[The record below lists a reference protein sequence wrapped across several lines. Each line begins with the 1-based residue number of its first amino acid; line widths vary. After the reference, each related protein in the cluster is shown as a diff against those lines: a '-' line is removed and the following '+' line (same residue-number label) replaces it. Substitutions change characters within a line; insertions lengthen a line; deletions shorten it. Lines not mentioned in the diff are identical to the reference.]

1 MGESKYFYKLNK
13 LIEDII
19 NCTQENLPSLK
30 NDAKKLFNDIYNTLN
45 NNNINNNNNNNE
57 SIPNC
62 CENNYTIY
70 FIRNLRLK
78 YQKEINKNIS
88 NENLISYK
96 GKTICEFIFWL
107 LNETKILSFQQI
119 LKLLQ
124 DIIETIPFSGVEPIF
139 NIVSEFVK
147 NSQCYSINKEGK
159 LDILFLQNIFLKRT
173 NNNLDNE
180 LRGKLLLL
188 FCDFFSIE
196 EKSGINKNGIY
207 SKNQINEELSNYSN
221 DNSDTVINEDDAKMD
236 IEENKDNIKLSDKN
250 KDINNT
256 INIKDENKDEK
267 KDNKMIV
274 EEEIKKI
281 ENNDIKEIKNDIKND
296 KENIKDNK
304 IKEEKNNNETSINI
318 GKKQN
323 EKVIFYEQ
331 FWIIQKILINPF
343 MVCKLFYNLYNNK
356 LFYFIAI

>member
-1 MGESKYFYKLNK
+1 MSESKYFDKLNK
-13 LIEDII
+13 LIDNII
-19 NCTQENLPSLK
+19 NCTQTNFPSLK
-30 NDAKKLFNDIYNTLN
+30 NDAKKLFNDIYNTLYNN
-45 NNNINNNNNNNE
+45 NNNINNNE
-57 SIPNC
+57 SNF
-62 CENNYTIY
+62 CENNYSIY

-78 YQKEINKNIS
+78 YQKEITKNIS
-88 NENLISYK
+88 NENLIISK

-119 LKLLQ
+119 LKFLQ
-124 DIIETIPFSGVEPIF
+124 DIIETIPFSGVEAIF
-139 NIVSEFVK
+139 NLVSAYVK
-147 NSQCYSINKEGK
+147 NSQCYSTNKDGK

-196 EKSGINKNGIY
+196 EKSGINKNGLY

-221 DNSDTVINEDDAKMD
+221 DNSDTVINEEDVKME
-236 IEENKDNIKLSDKN
+236 IEENKENNIKLSDKN
-250 KDINNT
+250 KDNNNA
-256 INIKDENKDEK
+256 ISIKDENKNEK
-267 KDNKMIV
+267 KEENKMIV
-274 EEEIKKI
+274 EEEIKKV
-281 ENNDIKEIKNDIKND
+281 ENNDIKEKKDKKDEKMD

-304 IKEEKNNNETSINI
+304 IKENKNNNEININI
-318 GKKQN
+318 GKEQN

-343 MVCKLFYNLYNNK
+343 MVCTLFYNLYNNK
-356 LFYFIAI
+356 IFYFIAI

>member
-1 MGESKYFYKLNK
+1 MGESKYFEKLNK

-19 NCTQENLPSLK
+19 NCTQANFPSLK

-45 NNNINNNNNNNE
+45 NNNKINNNNYNE

-62 CENNYTIY
+62 CENKYTIY
-70 FIRNLRLK
+70 FIRSLRLK

-88 NENLISYK
+88 NENLIISK
-96 GKTICEFIFWL
+96 GKIICEFIFWL

-124 DIIETIPFSGVEPIF
+124 DIVETIPFSGVESIF

-180 LRGKLLLL
+180 LRGKLLLIS
-188 FCDFFSIE
+188 CDLFSIE

-221 DNSDTVINEDDAKMD
+221 DNSDTVINEDDTKME

-250 KDINNT
+250 KDINNA
-256 INIKDENKDEK
+256 ININDEK
-267 KDNKMIV
+267 KEENKMIV
-274 EEEIKKI
+274 EEEIKKAD
-281 ENNDIKEIKNDIKND
+281 NNDIKEIKNDKND

-304 IKEEKNNNETSINI
+304 IKEEKNNNDTGINI
-318 GKKQN
+318 GKEQN
-323 EKVIFYEQ
+323 EKVILYDQ